1 MHLSGSTPYVI
12 GTEDFLE
19 RKQERKALPVL
30 SSLAATNL
38 NYAWAFAMVE
48 SFVRLG
54 GRQAVLCPGSR
65 NTPLLLA
72 FAKHPKLEALS
83 ALDERS
89 AAFFALGLA
98 KRSGIPVALV
108 CTSGTAVANLYPAIV
123 EAFMSNVPLLVL
135 TADRPS
141 CSRYCSTRQTI
152 NQLDIFGRFTR
163 FAAELSLPEA
173 KISAFAYLRQIL
185 FQAYEKTLAPDPG
198 PVHLNIPFEEP
209 LDPKEDVSFKGF
221 VEELE
226 RSGLFNAI
234 APPILSKAAIGDAD
248 LEFVFKTLL
257 QEQKGLIVVGSLQE
271 AKGFPRLSN
280 SISVLARLL
289 KWPVLADVLSPL
301 RYSSEKPDA
310 LVTTYDC
317 ILANANLAKALK
329 PARVLQIGRLPNSK
343 RLNECLENWRTPAY
357 ILHPYGANLDP
368 LQRPSQHLRVDL
380 EDFVK
385 AFERYC
391 QALNIVHN
399 QTELQRNSCLG
410 PSLVE
415 PCAKPSDVELSTLAF
430 KKQWQQVHQSS
441 EKLLREALD
450 AESSLFDGKIAYK
463 LSQIVA
469 SQAQIVLANSR
480 SVRNAEQFLF
490 ASDKGYK
497 VYFNGGV
504 NGSDGITST
513 ALGIDHRSELP
524 TILLTGDLAFLHD
537 SNALLLKNAFQ
548 GQLTILLSNNAG
560 GGIFHQLPIAQHK
573 GIEEAFEKYIATPQQ
588 VCMRHMLEA
597 YGLPYTQVQ
606 TWEDLDTIDFTRPG
620 IQLVEIKTNRSY
632 DAAYH
637 SSLFSTI
644 SNRLLEG
651 LDPC

>member
-1 MHLSGSTPYVI
+1 MHLSGSTPYVT
-12 GTEDFLE
+12 GTEDFLAC
-19 RKQERKALPVL
+19 KQEGKAFSFL

-48 SFVRLG
+48 SFARLG
-54 GRQAVLCPGSR
+54 LRQAVLCPGSR

-72 FAKHPKLEALS
+72 FAKHPKVEALS

-98 KRSGIPVALV
+98 KGSGIPVALV

-141 CSRYCSTRQTI
+141 CARYCSTRQTI
-152 NQLDIFGRFTR
+152 NQLDVFGRFTR

-209 LDPKEDVSFKGF
+209 LDPKEDASFKGF
-221 VEELE
+221 VEELKRE
-226 RSGLFNAI
+226 SLFDHVS
-234 APPILSKAAIGDAD
+234 PPILSKAAIVDAD
-248 LEFVFKTLL
+248 LEAIFNTLL
-257 QEQKGLIVVGSLQE
+257 QEEKGLLLVGSLQE
-271 AKGFPRLSN
+271 AKAFPPLCK
-280 SISVLARLL
+280 SIKLLARLL
-289 KWPVLADVLSPL
+289 NWPVLADVLSPL
-301 RYSSEKPDA
+301 RYSAEKPDA

-317 ILANANLAKALK
+317 ILANADLAQALR
-329 PARVLQIGRLPNSK
+329 PARVLQVGRLPNSK
-343 RLNECLENWRTPAY
+343 RLNDSLESWRTPAY

-368 LQRPSQHLRVDL
+368 LHRSSQHLRVDL

-391 QALNIVHN
+391 QAQNNSRLN
-399 QTELQRNSCLG
+399 L
-410 PSLVE
+410 PSIE
-415 PCAKPSDVELSTLAF
+415 PCAKPSDVELKKTAF
-430 KKQWQQVHQSS
+430 KKQWQQAHQRA
-441 EKLLREALD
+441 EKLLRAALD
-450 AESSLFDGKIAYK
+450 GESSLFDGKIAYR
-463 LSQIVA
+463 LSQILPP
-469 SQAQIVLANSR
+469 QAQIVLANSR

-490 ASDKGYK
+490 ASDKGYT

-513 ALGIDHRSELP
+513 ALGIAHRRELP
-524 TILLTGDLAFLHD
+524 TVLLTGDLAFLHD
-537 SNALLLKNAFQ
+537 SNALLLKHAFQ

-560 GGIFHQLPIAQHK
+560 GGIFHQLPVAQHK
-573 GIEEAFEKYIATPQQ
+573 GIEDAFEKYIATPQQ

-597 YGLPYTQVQ
+597 YGLAYKEVKA
-606 TWEDLDTIDFTRPG
+606 WEDLDSIDFMHSG
-620 IQLVEIKTNRSY
+620 IQLVEIKTNRTY
-632 DAAYH
+632 DAAFH
-637 SSLFSTI
+637 SSLFSNI
-644 SNRLLEG
+644 SSSLLEG
-651 LDPC
+651 LENCERL

>member
-1 MHLSGSTPYVI
+1 MHLSGATPYSI
-12 GTEDFLE
+12 EKKSIQSLLAC
-19 RKQERKALPVL
+19 KQEGNVLPFL
-30 SSLAATNL
+30 SSLGATNL
-38 NYAWAFAMVE
+38 NYAWACAMVE

-72 FAKHPKLEALS
+72 FAEHPKLEALS

-98 KRSGIPVALV
+98 KGSGIPVALV

-141 CSRYCSTRQTI
+141 GSRYCSTRQTV

-173 KISAFAYLRQIL
+173 KISAFAYVRQIL
-185 FQAYEKTLAPDPG
+185 LQAYEKALAPDPG

-209 LDPKEDVSFKGF
+209 LDPKEDASFKGF

-226 RSGLFNAI
+226 RESLFDHTF
-234 APPILSKAAIGDAD
+234 PPILSKAAIGDAD
-248 LEFVFKTLL
+248 LELVFKTLL
-257 QEQKGLIVVGSLQE
+257 QEQKGLILVGSLQE
-271 AKGFPRLSN
+271 AKGFPSLSK
-280 SISVLARLL
+280 SISLL
-289 KWPVLADVLSPL
+289 ERFLNWPVLADVLSPL
-301 RYSSEKPDA
+301 RYHSEKPDA
-310 LVTTYDC
+310 LVTTYDF
-317 ILANANLAKALK
+317 ILANADLAKALK
-329 PARVLQIGRLPNSK
+329 PVSVLQIGRLPNSR
-343 RLNECLENWRTPAY
+343 RLNDCLENWRTPST

-368 LQRPSQHLRVDL
+368 LHRPSQHLRVDL
-380 EDFVK
+380 EDFVA

-391 QALNIVHN
+391 QA
-399 QTELQRNSCLG
+399 QGKTALQGNNRLA
-410 PSLVE
+410 PSLIQ
-415 PCAKPSDVELSTLAF
+415 PCAQPSGVELSTLAF
-430 KKQWQQVHQSS
+430 KKQWQQAHQRA
-441 EKLLREALD
+441 EKLLREVLD
-450 AESSLFDGKIAYK
+450 AESSLFDGKIAYR
-463 LSQIVA
+463 LSQLLPP
-469 SQAQIVLANSR
+469 QAQIILANSR

-513 ALGIDHRSELP
+513 ALGIAHRSTLP
-524 TILLTGDLAFLHD
+524 TVLLTGDLAFLHD
-537 SNALLLKNAFQ
+537 SNALLLQHAFQ

-560 GGIFHQLPIAQHK
+560 GGIFHQLPVAQHT
-573 GIEEAFEKYIATPQQ
+573 GIKDAFETYIATPQQ
-588 VCMRHMLEA
+588 VCIRHMLEA
-597 YGLPYTQVQ
+597 YGLPYSQVQ
-606 TWEDLDTIDFTRPG
+606 TWEDLDTIDFTHSG
-620 IQLVEIKTNRSY
+620 IQLVEIKTNRTY

-637 SSLFSTI
+637 SSLFRTVSDQLH
-644 SNRLLEG
+644 SLVE
-651 LDPC
+651 DS